1 MSRFVIPNRIFD
13 PAAECMPRSDRAGLQ
28 ATHLRRAVEQAQKL
42 PFYRRKFAAK
52 NISPDAIRT
61 IDDIRRLPF
70 TTRKDLLGGYPFG
83 FFAVPRRELA
93 RIHAAGE
100 PEERLLFVGYTR
112 NDLKLWSTLCA
123 RILVSGGLTSDQLV
137 QVSFCY
143 GPLTEGFG
151 LHGGI
156 ERVGAA
162 VLPASGGDSLR
173 QLLLLKDAQAD
184 MLVCNPSCALDLAET
199 IARTGTRRSELAL
212 RFLHLGGERLTPE
225 VRGALE
231 EQLGVQVFN
240 NYGPPEVLGPGVAG
254 ECAGRCGMH
263 IQEDH
268 FCAECIDPETLEPV
282 SDGEV
287 GELVLTSLTRE
298 ACPVIRY
305 RTGDPVRISREVCAC
320 GRTTLR
326 ICRELPDT
334 AEDNIP

>member
-28 ATHLRRAVEQAQKL
+28 ATHLRRAVEQAHKV

-52 NISPDAIRT
+52 NITPDAIKT

-70 TTRKDLLGGYPFG
+70 TTRKDLADAYPFG

-93 RIHAAGE
+93 RMHTAEGADNQ
-100 PEERLLFVGYTR
+100 PLFVGYTR
-112 NDLKLWSTLCA
+112 NDLKLWSMLCA

-173 QLLLLKDAQAD
+173 QLRLLKDAQAD
-184 MLVCNPSCALDLAET
+184 TLVCNPSCALDLAET

-212 RFLHLGGERLTPE
+212 RLLHLGGERLTPE
-225 VRGALE
+225 VRGSLE
-231 EQLGVQVFN
+231 EQLGVLVFN

-254 ECAGRCGMH
+254 ECAARCGMH

-268 FCAECIDPETLEPV
+268 FCVECIHPETLEPV
-282 SDGEV
+282 AEGEV

-305 RTGDPVRISREVCAC
+305 RTGDLVRLSREVCAC

-326 ICRELPDT
+326 MCRE
-334 AEDNIP
+334 IPEAAAASL

>member
-1 MSRFVIPNRIFD
+1 MHT
-13 PAAECMPRSDRAGLQ
+13 AEGAENQP
-28 ATHLRRAVEQAQKL
+28 
-42 PFYRRKFAAK
+42 
-52 NISPDAIRT
+52 
-61 IDDIRRLPF
+61 
-70 TTRKDLLGGYPFG
+70 
-83 FFAVPRRELA
+83 
-93 RIHAAGE
+93 
-100 PEERLLFVGYTR
+100 LFVGYTR
-112 NDLKLWSTLCA
+112 NDLKLWSMLCA

-151 LHGGI
+151 LHGGS

-173 QLLLLKDAQAD
+173 QLRLLKDAQAD
-184 MLVCNPSCALDLAET
+184 TLVCNPSCALDLAET

-212 RFLHLGGERLTPE
+212 RLLHLGGERLTPE
-225 VRGALE
+225 VRGSLE
-231 EQLGVQVFN
+231 EQLGVLVFN

-254 ECAGRCGMH
+254 ECAARCGMH

-268 FCAECIDPETLEPV
+268 FCVECIHPETLEPV
-282 SDGEV
+282 AEGEV

-305 RTGDPVRISREVCAC
+305 RTGDLVRLSREVCAC

-326 ICRELPDT
+326 MCRE
-334 AEDNIP
+334 IPEAAAASL